1 MSNTKTPMS
10 RLDTSVTDA
19 LTIQKAQRLMTRLQV
34 GNADLYRYALDA
46 LDWCVRQRQEGR
58 QIVSLGPT
66 NTMVRELSAPY
77 LDAAALDDR
86 VVYLD
91 GAAFDQIVSLGDAN
105 TPPPATLRAL
115 MNEAR
120 ERAPASAR

>member
-1 MSNTKTPMS
+1 MSNTKTPMN

-19 LTIQKAQRLMTRLQV
+19 LTIQKAQRLMARLQV

-58 QIVSLGPT
+58 QIASLGPT
-66 NTMVRELSAPY
+66 NAVVRELSAPY
-77 LDAAALDDR
+77 LEAAALDDR

-91 GAAFDQIVSLGDAN
+91 GAAFDQIVSLGAAN
-105 TPPPATLRAL
+105 TTPTAPLQEL
-115 MNEAR
+115 MDEVR
-120 ERAPASAR
+120 VRRRR

>member
-1 MSNTKTPMS
+1 MANTKKPMS

-19 LTIQKAQRLMTRLQV
+19 LTIQKAQRLMARLQV

-58 QIVSLGPT
+58 QIASLGPT

-105 TPPPATLRAL
+105 TPPPATLLAL

-120 ERAPASAR
+120 ERAPAAVR

>member
-1 MSNTKTPMS
+1 MSNAKTPMS

-19 LTIQKAQRLMTRLQV
+19 LTIQKAQRLMARLQV

-58 QIVSLGPT
+58 QIASLGPT

-77 LDAAALDDR
+77 LESAAVDDR
-86 VVYLD
+86 VVHLD

-105 TPPPATLRAL
+105 TPPPAPLRTLMDEARARAL
-115 MNEAR
+115 AAEL
-120 ERAPASAR
+120 

>member
-58 QIVSLGPT
+58 QIASLGPT

-105 TPPPATLRAL
+105 TPPPATLLAL

-120 ERAPASAR
+120 ERAPAAVR

>member
-34 GNADLYRYALDA
+34 GNADLYRFALDA

-58 QIVSLGPT
+58 QIASLGPT

-77 LDAAALDDR
+77 LESAALDDR